1 MFKILVG
8 SADVLVGCA
17 EIEFPQVCG
26 CVFQRKQFVLSG
38 WDEQVVLM
46 VDSDA
51 CLSIR
56 MWKLNEGPGAP
67 EWCGPSTIS
76 RQECPNFDTMGEN
89 SSGWTM
95 MFNKKW
101 KISQTI
107 FGIFY

>member
-46 VDSDA
+46 VDSDV

-56 MWKLNEGPGAP
+56 MWKLMKGQALRNGVDRVR
-67 EWCGPSTIS
+67 S
-76 RQECPNFDTMGEN
+76 RGKNALTLIRWEQIVADGR
-89 SSGWTM
+89 
-95 MFNKKW
+95 
-101 KISQTI
+101 
-107 FGIFY
+107 